1 LDHTGKHLIVS
12 LCSRDHFY
20 VNVNFFRPKV
30 LSKFKGHIVESVAF
44 NNNNNSSSG
53 TQEIFIATSEGL
65 LYETELECTTSSFL
79 PGRPEKY
86 FKQVYQFDQKEPIV
100 GYFCTNSSERRC
112 ILLAITQTRLYQF
125 SGTLTQGTPRS
136 SAMFSKYKT
145 SQALVFQELLSD
157 SPTSALAVYNT
168 FDNIS
173 PSFAWMNGLGIY
185 YGTLSIDE
193 RQKSDF
199 LLRNTIL
206 FLFTSENNFNAA
218 PLSFIPTKL
227 HFLILGGTYLAGICT
242 LNQSVVFRRGLS
254 TISSSRLIGLCADH
268 ERGTY
273 WCYSADSVYEICASN
288 EEEYCP
294 IMPLALICLR
304 SDYLPQFSV
313 ALLFS

>member
-1 LDHTGKHLIVS
+1 
-12 LCSRDHFY
+12 
-20 VNVNFFRPKV
+20 
-30 LSKFKGHIVESVAF
+30 
-44 NNNNNSSSG
+44 
-53 TQEIFIATSEGL
+53 
-65 LYETELECTTSSFL
+65 
-79 PGRPEKY
+79 
-86 FKQVYQFDQKEPIV
+86 
-100 GYFCTNSSERRC
+100 
-112 ILLAITQTRLYQF
+112 
-125 SGTLTQGTPRS
+125 
-136 SAMFSKYKT
+136 MFSKYKT

-288 EEEYCP
+288 EEDSLWHYYLAKGEYESALGLCLENSARTQLVRSAQARHYFDAGQYQLAAECYSHTSTPLEDVALMFLEKNALVALKEYLSKILNSLKPNLGVCP
-294 IMPLALICLR
+294 ISCFGAVIVYM
-304 SDYLPQFSV
+304 
-313 ALLFS
+313 